1 MEALLVTNS
10 DKNFSQLAEVVRS
23 CGDYNI
29 VRASSGAAARRAFS
43 ERDFDLAIIEQ
54 VKDDRGKNVARSLI
68 ETSCSAGVILIEDS
82 FVYEQV
88 AAELESLGII
98 VIPRP
103 VHRALLITAIR
114 FMHANS
120 VRICK
125 LKNQNNLLVRE
136 MEDLKF
142 INKAKYALMESLGY
156 RENQAHKYIEKRAMD
171 ERKTK
176 KAVALEVLK
185 TYDA

>member
-10 DKNFSQLAEVVRS
+10 DKNFSLLAEVVRL

-29 VRASSGAAARRAFS
+29 VRASCGAAARRAFS
-43 ERDFDLAIIEQ
+43 ERDFDLVIIEQ
-54 VKDDRGKNVARSLI
+54 VKDERGKLVARALA
-68 ETSCSAGVILIEDS
+68 ETYFSAGVILLEDS

-88 AAELESLGII
+88 ASELEPLGII
-98 VIPRP
+98 VVPRP
-103 VHRALLITAIR
+103 VHRTLLITAIR
-114 FMHANS
+114 FMHANN
-120 VRICK
+120 VRIGK
-125 LKNQNNLLVRE
+125 LKNQNNLLVKE
-136 MEDLKF
+136 IEDLKF

-156 RENQAHKYIEKRAMD
+156 SENQAHKYIEKRAMD

-185 TYDA
+185 TYDV

>member
-10 DKNFSQLAEVVRS
+10 DKNFSLLAEVVRS

-29 VRASSGAAARRAFS
+29 VRASCGAAARRAFS
-43 ERDFDLAIIEQ
+43 ERDFDLVI
-54 VKDDRGKNVARSLI
+54 KDERGKLVARALA
-68 ETSCSAGVILIEDS
+68 ETYFSAGVILLEDS

-88 AAELESLGII
+88 ASELEPLGII
-98 VIPRP
+98 VVPRP

-114 FMHANS
+114 FMHANN
-120 VRICK
+120 VRIGK
-125 LKNQNNLLVRE
+125 LKNQNNLLVKE
-136 MEDLKF
+136 IEDLKF

-156 RENQAHKYIEKRAMD
+156 SENQAHKYIEKRAMD

-185 TYDA
+185 TYDV

>member
-10 DKNFSQLAEVVRS
+10 DKNFSLLAEVVRS

-29 VRASSGAAARRAFS
+29 VRASCGAAARRAFS
-43 ERDFDLAIIEQ
+43 ERDFDLVIIEQ
-54 VKDDRGKNVARSLI
+54 VKDERGKLVARALA
-68 ETSCSAGVILIEDS
+68 ETYFSAGVILLEDS

-88 AAELESLGII
+88 ASELEPLGII
-98 VIPRP
+98 VDPRP

-114 FMHANS
+114 FMHANN
-120 VRICK
+120 VRIGK
-125 LKNQNNLLVRE
+125 LKNQNNLLVKE
-136 MEDLKF
+136 IEDLKF

-156 RENQAHKYIEKRAMD
+156 SENQAHKYIEKRAMD

-185 TYDA
+185 TYDV

>member
-10 DKNFSQLAEVVRS
+10 DKNFSQFAEVVRS

-54 VKDDRGKNVARSLI
+54 VKDDHGKNVARSLI

-103 VHRALLITAIR
+103 VHRVLLITAIR

-136 MEDLKF
+136 IEDLKF

-156 RENQAHKYIEKRAMD
+156 SENQAHKYIEKRAMD